1 MTFEGLQESVQ
12 NWGKLLVTTGG
23 ALKPP
28 QLFYTL
34 LDFEWNEKGKW
45 KYKLHHEDPRA
56 QLYVLMLDET
66 HEKIEHVSAHEAK
79 ETHGIYTYPSGAYKN
94 SL

>member
-1 MTFEGLQESVQ
+1 MQDSVH
-12 NWGKLLVTTGG
+12 NWGKLIIATGG

-28 QLFYTL
+28 KYFYTL
-34 LDFEWNEKGKW
+34 LDFEWNAKVKW

-56 QLYVLMLDET
+56 QIYVPMPDET

-79 ETHGIYTYPSGAYKN
+79 ETLLIYTCPSDA
-94 SL
+94 